1 MLPST
6 TKRLRNTTT
15 PAVTRRPLTTLTPL
29 KGTLRTRENMESM
42 RAALIARSMETR
54 LEEIDDK
61 ASRARGPF
69 VRGPERL
76 AERLAPRI
84 GKQGILSARAE
95 SGSAFDCL
103 VDYYSQL

>member
-54 LEEIDDK
+54 LEEIDE
-61 ASRARGPF
+61 RPRGREAHSFAGRNGLPN
-69 VRGPERL
+69 VWHRG
-76 AERLAPRI
+76 
-84 GKQGILSARAE
+84 
-95 SGSAFDCL
+95 
-103 VDYYSQL
+103 